1 MTFFLMY
8 NLDLISLFLRK
19 PAYPFAVERDV
30 IAQVEAARKQTFE
43 AEEAF
48 KLLKKQYQ
56 EEKLNQRK
64 AAARKIA
71 PGFLDTD
78 TRILKPEQTY
88 VQEFPMHPNN
98 TSTEDEAASSNTS
111 PHTLQP
117 YVNYDKAFTAESGPD
132 KVKTTCIFY
141 MCSYFAYLTIFSH
154 GIAIRLSQVRTR
166 IGSSRPLGYTR
177 E

>member
-1 MTFFLMY
+1 M
-8 NLDLISLFLRK
+8 
-19 PAYPFAVERDV
+19 

-48 KLLKKQYQ
+48 NLLKKQYQ

-88 VQEFPMHPNN
+88 VQEFPMPPMM
-98 TSTEDEAASSNTS
+98 STEEENTS

-117 YVNYDKAFTAESGPD
+117 NVHYDKAFIGESGQD
-132 KVKTTCIFY
+132 KVN
-141 MCSYFAYLTIFSH
+141 SVL
-154 GIAIRLSQVRTR
+154 
-166 IGSSRPLGYTR
+166 
-177 E
+177 

>member
-1 MTFFLMY
+1 M
-8 NLDLISLFLRK
+8 K
-19 PAYPFAVERDV
+19 PAYSFAVERDV

-48 KLLKKQYQ
+48 ILLKKQYQ

-88 VQEFPMHPNN
+88 VQEFPVPSEEET
-98 TSTEDEAASSNTS
+98 TSANTS

-117 YVNYDKAFTAESGPD
+117 YINNTPDMNKVFAVEAGPD
-132 KVKTTCIFY
+132 KVCIH
-141 MCSYFAYLTIFSH
+141 T
-154 GIAIRLSQVRTR
+154 
-166 IGSSRPLGYTR
+166 
-177 E
+177 